1 MNIFVRKSP
10 CTVFKKFVF
19 TKSDQKTS
27 HSSVLV
33 HEWKTDVGSGQVF
46 WTCTGRNKT
55 LPPSTSFHIQIAGV
69 NIALL
74 GISPHG
80 SKTMARWVEGFH
92 DGLNGNVFDR
102 ERDGLRKAVSCP

>member
-1 MNIFVRKSP
+1 MWAVGRSFGPVREEIRRS
-10 CTVFKKFVF
+10 
-19 TKSDQKTS
+19 
-27 HSSVLV
+27 
-33 HEWKTDVGSGQVF
+33 
-46 WTCTGRNKT
+46 R
-55 LPPSTSFHIQIAGV
+55 PPRVSHIQIAGV

-92 DGLNGNVFDR
+92 GGLNGIVFDR